1 MYFAVISCL
10 SSLSSSVADAH
21 FPALMLLL
29 MFLTRRKNMMAKVFE
44 HRLTPNTSEYK
55 IFLMNLRIVF
65 KNTDSYNLKL
75 KATLSA
81 YVLLSQGIMKLTC
94 RWLAVTSC

>member
-1 MYFAVISCL
+1 MYFAVISCP

-21 FPALMLLL
+21 FSAS
-29 MFLTRRKNMMAKVFE
+29 MFLTRRKNMTAKVFE
-44 HRLTPNTSEYK
+44 CRLTPNASEYK
-55 IFLMNLRIVF
+55 IFLMNLRIDF

-75 KATLSA
+75 KATLSV
-81 YVLLSQGIMKLTC
+81 YVLLPQAIMKLTY

>member
-1 MYFAVISCL
+1 
-10 SSLSSSVADAH
+10 
-21 FPALMLLL
+21 
-29 MFLTRRKNMMAKVFE
+29 MFLARRKNVMAKVFE
-44 HRLTPNTSEYK
+44 RRLIPNASEYK

-75 KATLSA
+75 KLSV
-81 YVLLSQGIMKLTC
+81 YVLLSQGIMKHAC